1 MLSSES
7 LPVVDRRA
15 LLRGAILLVGGSLAG
30 LPADA
35 FAQLAQSDRFFSEAR
50 FAVLDEVAETI
61 IPRTDTP
68 GARDVGVPGLIDA
81 LMTNWASDERG
92 RDFRALLDDIDSAAG
107 RSGLLALPAEE
118 RFDLIRRYDAEKL
131 YEPVYSWFKELVLTL
146 YYLSEEGATQELR
159 YELVPGA
166 WDASTTVTPDT
177 RAWAV

>member
-1 MLSSES
+1 MLSSQS
-7 LPVVDRRA
+7 LPAIDRRA
-15 LLRGAILLVGGSLAG
+15 LLRSAILLVGGSLAG
-30 LPADA
+30 LPAKA
-35 FAQLAQSDRFFSEAR
+35 FAQLAQSERFFSDAQ

-68 GARDVGVPGLIDA
+68 GARDAGVPGLIDA

-92 RDFRALLDDIDSAAG
+92 DDFRALLDDIDGAAG
-107 RSGLLALPAEE
+107 GSGLLALAAED

-131 YEPVYSWFKELVLTL
+131 YEPVYSRFKELVLTL
-146 YYLSEEGATQELR
+146 YYLSEPGATQELR

-166 WDASTTVTPDT
+166 WDAWTTVSPDT